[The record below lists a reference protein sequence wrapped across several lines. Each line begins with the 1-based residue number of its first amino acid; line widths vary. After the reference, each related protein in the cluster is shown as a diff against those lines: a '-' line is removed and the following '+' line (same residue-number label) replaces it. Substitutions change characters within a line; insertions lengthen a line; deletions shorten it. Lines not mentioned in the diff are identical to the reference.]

1 MSLVLKI
8 NVDDACFNPDV
19 EFPTPHDLA
28 ASNGLTRGQKI
39 ATLHRWSQS
48 VQRRMAA
55 TNEGMPPEGTTDH
68 DTQLLA
74 GINAAQAEMSQIQNS
89 AT

>member
-1 MSLVLKI
+1 MSVILEI
-8 NVDDACFNPDV
+8 NVEAARLNPDV
-19 EFPTPHDLA
+19 AFETPHDLA
-28 ASNGLTRGQKI
+28 ASIGLTRGQKI
-39 ATLHRWSQS
+39 ATLDRWYQS

-68 DTQLLA
+68 DTMLLA
-74 GINAAQAEMSQIQNS
+74 GINAAQAELIQLPNN